1 MAEEVQMTKDAK
13 TMLGDPK
20 KALIAMAIPI
30 VISNFIQS
38 ANNIIDTFWLT
49 SIGVDAQ
56 AAVSVIFP
64 IFFIVIGLGN
74 GIAVGVSQALAR
86 RVGANNKIEANHVAE
101 QAIILSL
108 IISIFLTVVF
118 LIFSE
123 EIIFAGGGSSNMDA
137 CMAYAIPIFLGFPV
151 IILSDIF
158 SGLLRSEGSSKRA
171 MYIMVLGAG
180 LNIILDPIFIFV
192 LDMGI
197 SGAAWATTI
206 AMIVPMFLVVYWYYL
221 KKDTYVHP
229 TFKGFSFDKAL
240 IMDIL
245 RVGIPASLEMVL
257 LSLMM
262 MVMNLIIE
270 GVGSVD
276 GVAIYGN
283 CWKLMDLFFMPT
295 LAIGFAVVPLCAA
308 AIGAKDYQRVRSI
321 YHLALKYGILIS
333 IGITVVLLLFSEFLV
348 IPFSYSEE
356 TLHLRSQMVTMLMI
370 CSLMMPFGPLG
381 YTSSGYFQ
389 GMGWGLK
396 SLSII
401 LVLNLLRIPICI
413 AMASIYGTLESI
425 WWGVVA
431 AETIGSLYGGVLGF
445 YSIHKLVTGGY
456 PKYPL
461 SE

>member
-13 TMLGDPK
+13 IMLGDPK

-38 ANNIIDTFWLT
+38 ANNIIDTIWLT
-49 SIGVDAQ
+49 SIGVEAQ

-64 IFFIVIGLGN
+64 IFFIVIGLGS

-86 RVGANNKIEANHVAE
+86 RVGANNKVEANHVAE
-101 QAIILSL
+101 QAIVISLILS
-108 IISIFLTVVF
+108 IVLTVLF
-118 LIFSE
+118 LIFAE
-123 EIIFAGGGSSNMDA
+123 QIIFAGGGSSNMEG
-137 CMAYAIPIFLGFPV
+137 CMDYAIPIFIGFPV

-158 SGLLRSEGSSKRA
+158 GGLLRSEGSSKRA

-180 LNIILDPIFIFV
+180 LNIVLDPIFIFV

-206 AMIVPMFLVVYWYYL
+206 SMVMPLFLVIYWYYL
-221 KKDTYVHP
+221 KKDTYVYP
-229 TFKGFSFDKAL
+229 TFKGFGFDKAL
-240 IMDIL
+240 IKDIFK
-245 RVGIPASLEMVL
+245 VGIPASLEMVL
-257 LSLMM
+257 LSVMM
-262 MVMNLIIE
+262 MAMNLIIE
-270 GVGSVD
+270 GVGSVE

-295 LAIGFAVVPLCAA
+295 MAIGFAVVPLCAA
-308 AIGAKDYQRVRSI
+308 AIGVKDYERVRSI
-321 YHLALKYGILIS
+321 YRLALKYGIIVS
-333 IGITVVLLLFSEFLV
+333 IVITIILLLFSNILV
-348 IPFSYSEE
+348 LPFSYSED
-356 TLHLRSQMVTMLMI
+356 TMPLRPQMVTMLMI
-370 CSLMMPFGPLG
+370 CSLILPLSPLG

-413 AMASIYGTLESI
+413 AMASMYGTLESI

-431 AETIGSLYGGVLGF
+431 AETIGALYGGIFGF

-461 SE
+461 PE

>member
-13 TMLGDPK
+13 IMLGDPK

-38 ANNIIDTFWLT
+38 ANNIIDTIWLT
-49 SIGVDAQ
+49 SIGVEAQ

-64 IFFIVIGLGN
+64 IFFIVIGLGS

-86 RVGANNKIEANHVAE
+86 RVGANNKVEANHVAE
-101 QAIILSL
+101 QAIVISLILS
-108 IISIFLTVVF
+108 IVLTVLF
-118 LIFSE
+118 LIFAE
-123 EIIFAGGGSSNMDA
+123 QIIFADGGSSNMEA
-137 CMAYAIPIFLGFPV
+137 CMAYAIPIFIGFPV

-158 SGLLRSEGSSKRA
+158 GGLLRSEGSSKRA

-180 LNIILDPIFIFV
+180 LNIVLDPIFIFV

-206 AMIVPMFLVVYWYYL
+206 SMVMPLFLVIYWYFL
-221 KKDTYVHP
+221 KKDTYVYP
-229 TFKGFSFDKAL
+229 TFKGFGFDKAL
-240 IMDIL
+240 IKDIFK
-245 RVGIPASLEMVL
+245 VGIPASLEMVL
-257 LSLMM
+257 LSVMM
-262 MVMNLIIE
+262 MAMNLIIE

-295 LAIGFAVVPLCAA
+295 MAIGFAVVPLCAA
-308 AIGAKDYQRVRSI
+308 AIGAKDYERVRSI
-321 YHLALKYGILIS
+321 YRLALKYGIIVS
-333 IGITVVLLLFSEFLV
+333 IVITIILLLFSNILV
-348 IPFSYSEE
+348 LPFSYSED
-356 TLHLRSQMVTMLMI
+356 TMPLRPQMVTMLMI
-370 CSLMMPFGPLG
+370 CSLILPLSPLG

-413 AMASIYGTLESI
+413 AMASMYGTLESI

-431 AETIGSLYGGVLGF
+431 AEVLGALYGGIFGF
-445 YSIHKLVTGGY
+445 HSVRKLVSGGY
-456 PKYPL
+456 EKFPIA
-461 SE
+461 E